1 VFSVYYPKEISLP
14 MDEQVCVIGAK
25 LHHEFL
31 LHKGSYYPE
40 YIGLPELLKQ
50 RFFPSSSIKQNQPAG
65 YM

>member
-1 VFSVYYPKEISLP
+1 

-31 LHKGSYYPE
+31 LHKGSYYLE